1 MYHFLFFGFPQVS
14 FSCCMGMALVMEAF
28 LKHLIT
34 VIKMGQSDA
43 QLLCAWVSPANWWA
57 QSTQSN
63 FNLQLYYTP
72 NKSTCLLGGLY
83 SFRNPGVSLSWCI
96 FIFLT
101 SNQNPTASLRQGS
114 QFSREGTNLRSPV
127 RLWKQ
132 GKELG
137 VRIHYFRSQPNSEFS
152 TLKFSHL
159 PLTHPQTVLVTLLG
173 GLHSLGVTSGS
184 LSLPL
189 PAPAPEESPLH
200 HWLPAH
206 DALPILSCLIS
217 TSLWSYKLIP
227 FLFFCCKYS
236 IIKAASGVKHIFTL
250 LLLVTSSALFN
261 LSLGRF
267 LKLSH
272 HHNLDTVLTWW
283 TCTGHTWFSQS

>member
-1 MYHFLFFGFPQVS
+1 MLNFCVLGCHLPTGRLKVRNQTSICNYTIPPIKAPAYWGACIVS
-14 FSCCMGMALVMEAF
+14 G
-28 LKHLIT
+28 I
-34 VIKMGQSDA
+34 
-43 QLLCAWVSPANWWA
+43 
-57 QSTQSN
+57 
-63 FNLQLYYTP
+63 
-72 NKSTCLLGGLY
+72 LG
-83 SFRNPGVSLSWCI
+83 SHCPGVSSSSWHQTRTPPPLWDRDPSSPEKVQISVLLCGCGSRGKNWESESTI
-96 FIFLT
+96 SGL
-101 SNQNPTASLRQGS
+101 NQTL
-114 QFSREGTNLRSPV
+114 
-127 RLWKQ
+127 
-132 GKELG
+132 
-137 VRIHYFRSQPNSEFS
+137 EFS

-283 TCTGHTWFSQS
+283 TCTGHTWFSQSWIPRDDLAEHFTV